1 MVHGNVWMEEN
12 EGRNPV
18 FIILKIKTKENKEK
32 HRKQTETSFTSVS
45 FALFIKCKYI
55 TLWSVPSNHL
65 ELLFSET
72 LHKPPIWAEPVTL
85 IT

>member
-32 HRKQTETSFTSVS
+32 HRKQKQK
-45 FALFIKCKYI
+45 L
-55 TLWSVPSNHL
+55 PS
-65 ELLFSET
+65 LLFP
-72 LHKPPIWAEPVTL
+72 LPCL
-85 IT
+85 